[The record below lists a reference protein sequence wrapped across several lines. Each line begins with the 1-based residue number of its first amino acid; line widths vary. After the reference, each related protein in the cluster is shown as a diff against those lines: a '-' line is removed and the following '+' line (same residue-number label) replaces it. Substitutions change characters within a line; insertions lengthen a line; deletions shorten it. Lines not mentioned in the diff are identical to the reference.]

1 MNLLV
6 KQCAEEA
13 YKIGYEYF
21 GVQDHKECHVMER
34 ITTNMGKV
42 ISALYMTIEP
52 VMEWEKDLLILCI
65 ASIAELRN
73 RIKKQALLDISILH

>member
-21 GVQDHKECHVMER
+21 GVQDHKECHGNGTNYDKHGESDKCFIHDNRTGYGMGEGSANFVYR
-34 ITTNMGKV
+34 IDSRV
-42 ISALYMTIEP
+42 
-52 VMEWEKDLLILCI
+52 
-65 ASIAELRN
+65 
-73 RIKKQALLDISILH
+73 KK